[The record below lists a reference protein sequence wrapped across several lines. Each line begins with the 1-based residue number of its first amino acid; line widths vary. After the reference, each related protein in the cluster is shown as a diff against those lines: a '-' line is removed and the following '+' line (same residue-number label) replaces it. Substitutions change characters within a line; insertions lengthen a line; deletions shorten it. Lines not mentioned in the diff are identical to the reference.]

1 MSPERHERP
10 TPFVF
15 TEREALF
22 DTVTDERFMAFLQD
36 EQTVIHSANMSSN
49 TFGEFMFVTMS
60 RSVEEAKQAVTFWG
74 LGFHDYRERWIASN
88 WNWYETRLWR
98 ELAEVSLPK
107 DEVIQLL
114 EERRK
119 EIAPYVNQTQ
129 QSRQGM
135 LFELLADMTD
145 EDGALSDLEDFGD
158 WLGGEE

>member
-1 MSPERHERP
+1 
-10 TPFVF
+10 
-15 TEREALF
+15 
-22 DTVTDERFMAFLQD
+22 
-36 EQTVIHSANMSSN
+36 MSSN